1 MTNYKKLNNIIGW
14 IVFVLAAIVYCSTI
28 EPTASFWDCGEYIST
43 AYKLEVGHPPG
54 APLFQMIGRVFSL
67 AALGD
72 VTKVAMMVN
81 IMSALCSA
89 FTILFLFW
97 SITYIAK
104 KFIAKDAEMTKGQI
118 YAILG
123 SGFVG
128 AMAYTFSD
136 SFWFSAVEGEVYAMS
151 SFFTAVVFWC
161 ILKWD
166 ANEDERESNR
176 WLVLIAYLVGL
187 SIGVHLLNLLAIPA
201 MVFVYYFKKF
211 KVTNLGVIITGV
223 VSVIILGAIQGYIIP
238 GIVSLAA
245 KFELFFV
252 NVAHLPFNSGTII
265 YFLTLIALVV
275 IGLRLTSKRGLIHW
289 NTGILAFAVLVIGY
303 SSFFVLVIR
312 SNAKTPLNE
321 NDPSDAVKLLSYLN
335 REQYGDWPLTY
346 GPTYDAPIED
356 RDLDKNG
363 KQDDYF
369 KGGSP
374 VYTKDFAAGNYQM
387 VDNGKHGGG
396 YVYRPE
402 GCTIFPRMWSSQHKK
417 DYQQW
422 ADIKGEKV
430 TYTDAEGKEK
440 SFEKPTMGENLAY
453 FGRYQINWMY
463 FRYFLWNFSGRQ
475 NDIQGH
481 GDASS
486 GNAIS
491 GIKFLDKL
499 RLGPQDVLP
508 ESITGNKGYNRFF
521 LLPLL
526 LGMIGLLYQ
535 INKDWK
541 NALVVFLL
549 FFFTGLA
556 IVVYLNQFPNQPRER
571 DYAFAG
577 SFYAFAFWIGLG
589 VYAIWDMTRKYFSNA
604 NLAAVL
610 TTAACTL
617 AVPVVMGEQGW
628 NDHDRSHRYTCRDFA
643 KNYLNS
649 CAHNAILFTNGD
661 NDTFPLWYVQEVEG
675 YRTDVRVVNL
685 SLLQTDWYIDQ
696 MKRKAYDSDP
706 VPFSMTSD
714 KYAQG
719 KRDLVYIVDKGL
731 DGYFKCK
738 ELINFVASD
747 DPANKLPNGPGE
759 PPIDYIPSKKMRIP
773 VDRKKVKENGTVP
786 ANTPDSLIVD
796 NIDWTLEKTALY
808 KNDLMVLDLLATNN
822 WERPIYFAVTTGSE
836 SYMNLEPYFQL
847 EGLAY
852 RLTPIKSKSA
862 TEKGRPN
869 MRLNTDIM
877 YKNIMDK
884 FVWGGMESPTI
895 YMDENNMRMAVNLRL
910 QMSTLA
916 ETLIEEG
923 KKDEA
928 LKVMEKCVAVMPERN
943 VPYDGAMYYVLGTWY
958 QAGGG
963 NKCNALARRLF
974 DIYEKELQYF
984 FELKKDRPSS
994 NVSSEARQ
1002 AASILQ
1008 GIVQLSVQFK
1018 EAELEKDFKKRFENA
1033 GPMIDMLLGQQGN

>member
-1 MTNYKKLNNIIGW
+1 MTNYKRLNNIIGW

-67 AALGD
+67 FAFGD
-72 VTKVAMMVN
+72 VAKVAMMVN

-104 KFIAKDAEMTKGQI
+104 KFIAKGTEMTNGQM

-151 SFFTAVVFWC
+151 SFFTAIVFWC

-166 ANEDERESNR
+166 ANEDEGESNR

-211 KVTNLGVIITGV
+211 KVTNLGVLITGV
-223 VSVIILGAIQGYIIP
+223 VSVVILGAIQGYIIP

-252 NVAHLPFNSGTII
+252 NTARLPFNSGTII
-265 YFLTLIALVV
+265 YFLTLITLVV
-275 IGLRLTSKRGLIHW
+275 VGLKYTRKQGLIHW

-335 REQYGDWPLTY
+335 REQYGDWPLTTGQY
-346 GPTYDAPIED
+346 YNAPVD
-356 RDLDKNG
+356 THDP
-363 KQDDYF
+363 Y
-369 KGGSP
+369 KGGSA
-374 VYTKDFAAGNYQM
+374 VYTKDEKKKIYEM
-387 VDNGKHGGG
+387 VSSGKESGG
-396 YVYRPE
+396 YNYKKE
-402 GCTIFPRMWSSQHKK
+402 MCTIFPRMWSSQHEK
-417 DYQQW
+417 DYKAW
-422 ADIKGEKV
+422 ADIKGEPV
-430 TYTDAEGKEK
+430 TVTNSRGEPETLM
-440 SFEKPTMGENLAY
+440 KPTMGENLVY
-453 FGRYQINWMY
+453 FWKYQLNWMY

-481 GDASS
+481 GGPLD
-486 GNAIS
+486 GNSIT
-491 GIKFLDKL
+491 GIKFLDKA
-499 RLGPQDVLP
+499 RLGPQDNLP
-508 ESITGNKGYNRFF
+508 ESITGNKGYNRFY
-521 LLPLL
+521 LLPLI

-535 INKDWK
+535 INKDWR

-556 IVVYLNQFPNQPRER
+556 IVIYLNQFPNQPRER

-589 VYAIWDMTRKYFSNA
+589 VYAIWDWLRQYITNA

-617 AVPVVMGEQGW
+617 AVPAVMGKEGW

-643 KNYLNS
+643 MNYLNS
-649 CAHNAILFTNGD
+649 CAPNAILFTNGD
-661 NDTFPLWYVQEVEG
+661 NDTFPLWYVQEVEN
-675 YRTDVRVVNL
+675 YRTDVRVINL

-706 VPFSMTSD
+706 VPFSLTNE

-719 KRDLVYIVDKGL
+719 KRDVVYIVDKGL
-731 DGYFKCK
+731 SGYFKCR
-738 ELINFVASD
+738 ELIDFVASD
-747 DPANKLPNGPGE
+747 NPANKLSQGGGE
-759 PPIDYIPSKKMRIP
+759 AALDYIPSNKMRIP
-773 VDRKKVKENGTVP
+773 VDKAKVKSNGTVSP
-786 ANTPDSLIVD
+786 DTPDSLIVD
-796 NIDWTLEKTALY
+796 NIDWVLNKTALL

-852 RLTPIKSKSA
+852 RLTPIKSKSKG
-862 TEKGRPN
+862 EKERQN
-869 MRLNTDIM
+869 MRLNTGIM
-877 YKNIMDK
+877 YKNVMEK

-910 QMSTLA
+910 QMSTLG

-923 KKDEA
+923 KKEEA
-928 LKVMEKCVAVMPERN
+928 RKVMEKCVAVMPERN

-958 QAGGG
+958 QAGGAE
-963 NKCNALARRLF
+963 KCNPLAQRMF
-974 DIYEKELQYF
+974 DIYEKELRYF
-984 FELKKDRPSS
+984 YQLKRDRPSAD
-994 NVSSEARQ
+994 VAGQARQ

-1008 GIVQLSVQFK
+1008 GIVQLSEQFK
-1018 EAELEKDFKKRFENA
+1018 QAELEKDFKKRFEAA
-1033 GPMIDMLLGQQGN
+1033 GPMIDLLLN

>member
-1 MTNYKKLNNIIGW
+1 
-14 IVFVLAAIVYCSTI
+14 
-28 EPTASFWDCGEYIST
+28 
-43 AYKLEVGHPPG
+43 
-54 APLFQMIGRVFSL
+54 
-67 AALGD
+67 
-72 VTKVAMMVN
+72 
-81 IMSALCSA
+81 
-89 FTILFLFW
+89 
-97 SITYIAK
+97 
-104 KFIAKDAEMTKGQI
+104 
-118 YAILG
+118 
-123 SGFVG
+123 
-128 AMAYTFSD
+128 
-136 SFWFSAVEGEVYAMS
+136 
-151 SFFTAVVFWC
+151 
-161 ILKWD
+161 
-166 ANEDERESNR
+166 
-176 WLVLIAYLVGL
+176 
-187 SIGVHLLNLLAIPA
+187 
-201 MVFVYYFKKF
+201 
-211 KVTNLGVIITGV
+211 
-223 VSVIILGAIQGYIIP
+223 VIILGAIQGYIIP

-252 NVAHLPFNSGTII
+252 NVVRMPFNSGTII
-265 YFLTLIALVV
+265 YFLTLISLVA
-275 IGLRLTSKRGLIHW
+275 IGLRFTRKKGFIHF

-335 REQYGDWPLTY
+335 REQYGDWPLTT
-346 GPTYDAPIED
+346 GPYYNAPVD
-356 RDLDKNG
+356 THNP
-363 KQDDYF
+363 Y
-369 KGGSP
+369 KGGSA
-374 VYTKDFAAGNYQM
+374 VYTKDDKNKKYEM
-387 VDNGKHGGG
+387 VSDGKEAGG
-396 YVYRPE
+396 YNYNPAM
-402 GCTIFPRMWSSQHKK
+402 CTIFPRMWSSQHER
-417 DYQQW
+417 DYKSWVDDKRDDKGQP
-422 ADIKGEKV
+422 DIKGEPV
-430 TYTDAEGKEK
+430 SITNNRGEPETLI
-440 SFEKPTMGENLAY
+440 KPTFGENIVY
-453 FGRYQINWMY
+453 FWKYQLNWMY

-481 GDASS
+481 GGPLD

-491 GIKFLDKL
+491 GVKFIDKA
-499 RLGPQDVLP
+499 RLGPQENLP
-508 ESITGNKGYNRFF
+508 ESIVGNKGYNRFY

-556 IVVYLNQFPNQPRER
+556 IVIYLNQYPNQPRER

-589 VYAIWDMTRKYFSNA
+589 VYGIWDMTRKYFSNA
-604 NLAAVL
+604 NLGAIL
-610 TTAACTL
+610 TTAVCTL
-617 AVPVVMGEQGW
+617 AVPAVMGEQGW

-649 CAHNAILFTNGD
+649 CAPNAILFTNGD

-706 VPFSMTSD
+706 VPFSLTPD

-719 KRDLVYIVDKGL
+719 RRDVVYIVDKGL
-731 DGYFKCK
+731 QGYFKCR
-738 ELINFVASD
+738 ELMDFVASD
-747 DPANKLPNGPGE
+747 DPANKLEQGGGE
-759 PPIDYIPSKKMRIP
+759 RALDYIPSNKMRIP
-773 VDRKKVKENGTVP
+773 VDKAKVKRNGTVSP
-786 ANTPDSLIVD
+786 DTPDSVIVD
-796 NIDWTLEKTALY
+796 NIDWVLNKTALL

-852 RLTPIKSKSA
+852 RLTPIKSKNA
-862 TEKGRPN
+862 GEKGRQN
-869 MRLNTDIM
+869 MRLNTGIM

-884 FVWGGMESPTI
+884 FVWGGMDSPTI
-895 YMDENNMRMAVNLRL
+895 YMDENNMRMAINLRL
-910 QMSTLA
+910 QMSTLG

-928 LKVMEKCVAVMPERN
+928 MKVMERCVQVMPERN

-963 NKCNALARRLF
+963 EKCNALARRLF
-974 DIYEKELQYF
+974 DIYERELRFYYN
-984 FELKKDRPSS
+984 LKKDR
-994 NVSSEARQ
+994 NTDVSSQARQ

-1008 GIVQLSVQFK
+1008 GIAQLSTQFK
-1018 EAELEKDFKKRFENA
+1018 QAELEKDFKKRFEDI
-1033 GPMIDMLLGQQGN
+1033 GPMIDVLLN

>member
-1 MTNYKKLNNIIGW
+1 MTNYTKLNNIIGW
-14 IVFVLAAIVYCSTI
+14 IVFVLAAIVFTSTI

-67 AALGD
+67 FAFGD
-72 VTKVAMMVN
+72 VMKVAKMVN

-104 KFIAKDAEMTKGQI
+104 KFIVKGLEMTKAQGI
-118 YAILG
+118 AILG

-128 AMAYTFSD
+128 AMAYTFTD

-151 SFFTAVVFWC
+151 SFFTAIVFWS

-166 ANEDERESNR
+166 AEEEEGHSNR
-176 WLVLIAYLVGL
+176 WLIFIAYLMGL

-211 KVTNLGVIITGV
+211 KTTNQGLLITGV
-223 VSVIILGAIQGYIIP
+223 ISVILLGAIQAFIIP

-252 NVAHLPFNSGTII
+252 NGIRLPFNSGTVI
-265 YFLTLIALVV
+265 YFLTIITLVV
-275 IGLRLTSKRGLIHW
+275 VGLRYTRAKGMIHF
-289 NTGILAFAVLVIGY
+289 NTAILAFAVLIIGY
-303 SSFFVLVIR
+303 SSFFVLVVR

-335 REQYGDWPLTY
+335 REQYGDWPLLK
-346 GPTYDAPIED
+346 GPYYNAPID
-356 RDLDKNG
+356 PHNP
-363 KQDDYF
+363 Y

-374 VYTKDFAAGNYQM
+374 VYSKNAVKKTYDM
-387 VDNGKHGGG
+387 ISDGKESGG
-396 YVYRPE
+396 YNYLPE
-402 GCTIFPRMWSSQHKK
+402 MCTIFPRMWSSQHAR
-417 DYQQW
+417 DYMQW
-422 ADIKGEKV
+422 AGI
-430 TYTDAEGKEK
+430 KEK
-440 SFEKPTMGENLAY
+440 SGEPVTVTNNRGEQETLYKPSFWGDNIVY
-453 FGRYQINWMY
+453 FFRYQLKHMY
-463 FRYFLWNFSGRQ
+463 FRYFLWNFAGRQ
-475 NDIQGH
+475 NDIQGN
-481 GDASS
+481 GGVLD
-486 GNAIS
+486 GNYLS
-491 GIKFLDKL
+491 GIKAIDHFN
-499 RLGPQDVLP
+499 LGPQDNLP

-521 LLPLL
+521 LLPLI
-526 LGMIGLLYQ
+526 LGMIGMLYQ

-556 IVVYLNQFPNQPRER
+556 IVIYLNQYPNQPRER
-571 DYAFAG
+571 DYAYAG

-589 VYAIWDMTRKYFSNA
+589 VYAIWDFIKKYMSP
-604 NLAAVL
+604 NLAAIL
-610 TTAACTL
+610 TTACCTL
-617 AVPVVMGEQGW
+617 AVPAIMGKEGW

-649 CAHNAILFTNGD
+649 CAKNAILFTNGD

-706 VPFSMTSD
+706 VPFSLTSD
-714 KYAQG
+714 KYVQG
-719 KRDLVYIVDKGL
+719 TRDVVYLVDKGL
-731 DGYFKCK
+731 SGYFTCR
-738 ELINFVASD
+738 ELVDFVASD
-747 DPANKLPNGPGE
+747 DPAKKLAQGGSDKPL
-759 PPIDYIPSKKMRIP
+759 DYIPTNKMRIP
-773 VDRKKVKENGTVP
+773 VDKHKVKENGTVDP
-786 ANTPDSLIVD
+786 STPDSLIVS
-796 NIDWTLEKTALY
+796 NIDWVLNKTALM

-822 WERPIYFAVTTGSE
+822 WERPIYFAVTTGGD

-852 RLTPIKSKSA
+852 RLTPIKSKNA
-862 TEKGRPN
+862 PVKGREN
-869 MRLNTDIM
+869 MRLNTSIM
-877 YKNIMDK
+877 YKNIMEN
-884 FVWGGMESPTI
+884 FQWGGMDSPNI

-910 QMSTLA
+910 QMSSLA
-916 ETLIEEG
+916 ETLLEEG
-923 KKDEA
+923 KKDSA
-928 LKVMEKCVAVMPERN
+928 RKVIEKCVAVMPERN

-963 NKCNALARRLF
+963 EACNTLAHRLF
-974 DIYEKELQYF
+974 DIYEKELRYCF
-984 FELKKDRPSS
+984 DIKRAMPSENIS
-994 NVSSEARQ
+994 NQARQ

-1008 GIVQLSVQFK
+1008 GLVQLSEQYK
-1018 EAELEKDFKKRFENA
+1018 QQDQLKDFQQRFSSLAPLMES
-1033 GPMIDMLLGQQGN
+1033 L

>member
-1 MTNYKKLNNIIGW
+1 MNNYNKLNNLIGW
-14 IVFVLAAIVYCSTI
+14 IVFVLAAIVYCATI
-28 EPTASFWDCGEYIST
+28 EPTASFWDCGEYISS

-54 APLFQMIGRVFSL
+54 APLFQLIGRVFSL
-67 AALGD
+67 FAFGN

-104 KFIAKDAEMTKGQI
+104 KFITKGAEMTNGQM

-151 SFFTAVVFWC
+151 SFFTAIVFWC

-166 ANEDERESNR
+166 ANEDEGESNR

-211 KVTNLGVIITGV
+211 KVTNVGVLITGV
-223 VSVIILGAIQGYIIP
+223 VSVIILGAIQGFIIP

-252 NVAHLPFNSGTII
+252 NTARLPFNSGTII
-265 YFLTLIALVV
+265 YFLTLITL
-275 IGLRLTSKRGLIHW
+275 ITLGLRYTRRSGLIHW

-335 REQYGDWPLTY
+335 REQYGDWPLTT
-346 GPTYDAPIED
+346 GPYYNAPVD
-356 RDLDKNG
+356 RHDP
-363 KQDDYF
+363 Y
-369 KGGSP
+369 KGGSA
-374 VYTKDFAAGNYQM
+374 VYAKDDLKKNYKM
-387 VDNGKHGGG
+387 VSDGKESGG
-396 YVYRPE
+396 YNYDKAM
-402 GCTIFPRMWSSQHKK
+402 CTIFPRMWSSQHEK
-417 DYQQW
+417 DYKAW
-422 ADIKGEKV
+422 TDIKGEPV
-430 TYTDAEGKEK
+430 TIANSNGESETLM
-440 SFEKPTMGENLAY
+440 KPTMGENLSY
-453 FGRYQINWMY
+453 FAKYQLNWMY
-463 FRYFLWNFSGRQ
+463 FRYFLWNFAGRQ

-481 GDASS
+481 GGPLDGNSLS
-486 GNAIS
+486 GV
-491 GIKFLDKL
+491 KFIDKF
-499 RLGPQDVLP
+499 RLGPQDNLP
-508 ESITGNKGYNRFF
+508 ESIIGNKGYNRFF

-556 IVVYLNQFPNQPRER
+556 IVIYLNQYPNQPRER

-589 VYAIWDMTRKYFSNA
+589 VYAIWDTVRKYITNA

-617 AVPVVMGEQGW
+617 AVPAVMGQQGW

-649 CAHNAILFTNGD
+649 CAPNAILFTNGD

-706 VPFSMTSD
+706 VPFSLTND

-719 KRDLVYIVDKGL
+719 KRDVVRIVDKGL
-731 DGYFKCK
+731 QGYFKCR
-738 ELINFVASD
+738 ELIDFVASD
-747 DPANKLPNGPGE
+747 DLANKLSEGSGDRG
-759 PPIDYIPSKKMRIP
+759 DYIPSNKMRIP
-773 VDRKKVKENGTVP
+773 VDKAKVKRNGTV
-786 ANTPDSLIVD
+786 AADTPDSLIVD
-796 NIDWTLEKTALY
+796 NIDWTLNKSYLF

-852 RLTPIKSKSA
+852 RLTPIKSKASA
-862 TEKGRPN
+862 EKGRQQN
-869 MRLNTDIM
+869 MRMNTGIM

-884 FVWGGMESPTI
+884 FVWGGMESPSI

-910 QMSTLA
+910 QMSTLG

-923 KKDEA
+923 KKEEA

-958 QAGGG
+958 QSGGG
-963 NKCNALARRLF
+963 AKCNTLAKRMF
-974 DIYEKELQYF
+974 DIYERELRF
-984 FELKKDRPSS
+984 FYQLKKDRPTSD
-994 NVSSEARQ
+994 VSSSARQ

-1008 GIVQLSVQFK
+1008 GIAQLSGQYK
-1018 EAELEKDFKKRFENA
+1018 QDELEKDFKKRFEA
-1033 GPMIDMLLGQQGN
+1033 IGPMIDALLN

>member
-1 MTNYKKLNNIIGW
+1 MKNYRKLNNIIGW
-14 IVFVLAAIVYCSTI
+14 IVFFLAAFIYCSTI

-54 APLFQMIGRVFSL
+54 APLFQMIGRVFTFM
-67 AALGD
+67 AGND
-72 VTKVAMMVN
+72 VTQVAKMVN
-81 IMSALCSA
+81 LMSALCSA

-104 KFIAKDAEMTKGQI
+104 KFISKGEEMTQGHML
-118 YAILG
+118 AIFG

-128 AMAYTFSD
+128 AMAYAFTD

-151 SFFTAVVFWC
+151 SFFTAIVFWG

-166 ANEDERESNR
+166 AEEEEAHSNR

-201 MVFVYYFKKF
+201 MVFVYYFKRF
-211 KVTNLGVIITGV
+211 KTSNLGLLITGM
-223 VSVIILGAIQGYIIP
+223 VSVVILGAIQGYIIP

-252 NVAHLPFNSGTII
+252 NVMRLPFNSGTVI
-265 YFLTLIALVV
+265 YFLLLILIVV
-275 IGLRLTSKRGLIHW
+275 IGLRYTRKHGFIHW
-289 NTGILAFAVLVIGY
+289 NTGLLAFAVLVIGY

-346 GPTYDAPIED
+346 GPYYNAPID
-356 RDLDKNG
+356 RANP
-363 KQDDYF
+363 Y

-374 VYTKDFAAGNYQM
+374 VYDKDLKNGNYLM
-387 VDNGKHGGG
+387 VSSGKEGGG
-396 YVYRPE
+396 YNYNPAM
-402 GCTIFPRMWSSQHKK
+402 CTIFPRMWSPQHEK
-417 DYQQW
+417 DYKVW
-422 ADIKGEKV
+422 GNIKGEPV
-430 TYTDAEGKEK
+430 TITNDDGETETLM
-440 SFEKPTMGENLAY
+440 KPTFGENLTY
-453 FGRYQINWMY
+453 FFKYQLNWMY
-463 FRYFLWNFSGRQ
+463 FRYFLWNFAGRQ

-481 GDASS
+481 GGPLD
-486 GNAIS
+486 GNYLS
-491 GIKFLDKL
+491 GIKFID
-499 RLGPQDVLP
+499 RFNLGPQDNLP
-508 ESITGNKGYNRFF
+508 SSISENKGYNRFY
-521 LLPLL
+521 LLPLI
-526 LGMIGLLYQ
+526 LGMIGMIFQ
-535 INKDWK
+535 INRDWK

-589 VYAIWDMTRKYFSNA
+589 VYAIWDLLKKYLSP

-610 TTAACTL
+610 TTACCTL
-617 AVPVVMGEQGW
+617 AVPVIMGKEGW

-649 CAHNAILFTNGD
+649 CAPNAILFTNGD
-661 NDTFPLWYVQEVEG
+661 NDTFPLWYVQEVEN

-696 MKRKAYDSDP
+696 MKRQAYLSAP
-706 VPFSMTSD
+706 VPFSLTND
-714 KYAQG
+714 KYGQG
-719 KRDLVYIVDKGL
+719 KRDVVYIVDKGL
-731 DGYFKCK
+731 KDYFPCR
-738 ELINFVASD
+738 ELIDFVASD
-747 DPANKLPNGPGE
+747 DQNKKLSQGPGKKAL
-759 PPIDYIPSKKMRIP
+759 DYIPTNKMRIP
-773 VDRKKVKENGTVP
+773 VDKAKVKANGTIP
-786 ANTPDSLIVD
+786 SDTPDSLIVS
-796 NIDWTLEKTALY
+796 NIDWTLNKNALY

-822 WERPIYFAVTTGSE
+822 WERPVYFAVTTGSE
-836 SYMNLEPYFQL
+836 SYMGLEPYFQL

-852 RLTPIKSKSA
+852 RLTPIKSK
-862 TEKGRPN
+862 TPEGKERQQ
-869 MRLNTDIM
+869 MRLNTSIM
-877 YKNIMDK
+877 YKNIMEN
-884 FVWGGMESPTI
+884 FFWGGMESPSI

-910 QMSTLA
+910 QMSTLG

-923 KKDEA
+923 KKDKA
-928 LKVMEKCVAVMPERN
+928 LKVMEKCVEVMPERN
-943 VPYDGAMYYVLGTWY
+943 VAYDGAMYYVLNTWY

-963 NKCNALARRLF
+963 LKCTPVAKRLF
-974 DIYEKELQYF
+974 DIYER
-984 FELKKDRPSS
+984 ELKFDYALRKEMPSS
-994 NVSSEARQ
+994 GILNPARQ
-1002 AASILQ
+1002 AISILQ
-1008 GIVQLSVQFK
+1008 GLVQLAEQYKQEELLKNFK
-1018 EAELEKDFKKRFENA
+1018 ARFEA
-1033 GPMIDMLLGQQGN
+1033 LAPQVEAFSYQ